1 MSRSPAARAPSVT
14 CARPGRFA
22 FIRLRS
28 GSRRALGA
36 MLAAPLPVKFFAGA
50 GVILAVWS
58 TVNWVYQVIR
68 KPAEMLF
75 PVSGAL
81 AKTPPETWRQ
91 YGPLFREHSTAVIT
105 PELLAALAQVEAG
118 GNPVAQTYW
127 RWRPTWN
134 PLE

>member
-1 MSRSPAARAPSVT
+1 MSRARS
-14 CARPGRFA
+14 ARS
-22 FIRLRS
+22 IRILV
-28 GSRRALGA
+28 GA
-36 MLAAPLPVKFFAGA
+36 VL
-50 GVILAVWS
+50 ILALWAA
-58 TVNWVYQVIR
+58 VNWGYQVIR
-68 KPAEMLF
+68 KPTVLFF

-127 RWRPTWN
+127 RWRVTRNTFELYRPASSAVCT
-134 PLE
+134 